1 MSKKTSIIISIIV
14 LIIIGGGF
22 FYGGMIYGKGQKA
35 TSSTAS
41 SFLGLRG
48 SRSGGATTVSG
59 NILSNDGS
67 SIILQL
73 PSNVG
78 GSDIVFYSNATQI
91 SKFASDTPADLK
103 VGEQVSVTGTAT
115 KGGITA
121 QSIQVRPART
131 AAVTPAAG
139 Q

>member
-1 MSKKTSIIISIIV
+1 MSKKTSITISIIV

-22 FYGGMIYGKGQKA
+22 FYGGMIYGKGQSA

-48 SRSGGATTVSG
+48 GRSGGATTVSG

-73 PSNVG
+73 PSSIG
-78 GSDIVFYSNATQI
+78 GSDIIFYSNATQI
-91 SKFASDTPADLK
+91 SKFVSDTPADLT
-103 VGEQVSVTGTAT
+103 VGEQVSVTGMAT
-115 KGGITA
+115 KGEITA